1 VKDTPTPDRPR
12 EKLDR
17 IGSSG
22 LGDNELLAIVLGQGS
37 RHATVLSTANDVL
50 DAVGGLRGLGRAAL
64 GDLRRIRGIGPVRA
78 AQIIAA
84 IELGRRTV
92 ATGAS
97 ERPRL
102 NHPAALA
109 AYLLPLYGARTLEHF
124 GIVMLDTRHRLIRT
138 SVLSVG
144 SLDTNGD
151 TNSFNWTFGTF
162 AVTQAFAPVLAKN
175 GGGAIAN
182 LNSVASFVSF
192 PILATYSASK
202 AATHSLT
209 QVTRAM
215 LRGQN
220 TQVFGV
226 YPGPIDTR
234 MGEALTIEKASP
246 ADAARAI
253 VAGIIAG
260 DEEIFPDTMS
270 QGTGPAFFA
279 NPKGLERQVAGRP
292 AVA

>member
-1 VKDTPTPDRPR
+1 VKDTPPPDRPR

-17 IGSSG
+17 LGSSG

-37 RHATVLSTANDVL
+37 RYATVLSTANDVL

-109 AYLLPLYGARTLEHF
+109 AYLLPLYGARTVEHF

-144 SLDTNGD
+144 SLDATIVHPREVFREAAAASAAAIVLFHNHPSGD
-151 TNSFNWTFGTF
+151 PAPSHDDLTLTTRLVEAG
-162 AVTQAFAPVLAKN
+162 AVMGIAVLDH
-175 GGGAIAN
+175 I
-182 LNSVASFVSF
+182 
-192 PILATYSASK
+192 ILAESRFFS
-202 AATHSLT
+202 
-209 QVTRAM
+209 M
-215 LRGQN
+215 
-220 TQVFGV
+220 
-226 YPGPIDTR
+226 
-234 MGEALTIEKASP
+234 
-246 ADAARAI
+246 ADAGGLPASRE
-253 VAGIIAG
+253 GPSG
-260 DEEIFPDTMS
+260 
-270 QGTGPAFFA
+270 QG
-279 NPKGLERQVAGRP
+279 KIERL
-292 AVA
+292 

>member
-1 VKDTPTPDRPR
+1 MGYA
-12 EKLDR
+12 L
-17 IGSSG
+17 SG
-22 LGDNELLAIVLGQGS
+22 KIALVTG
-37 RHATVLSTANDVL
+37 AN
-50 DAVGGLRGLGRAAL
+50 
-64 GDLRRIRGIGPVRA
+64 RGIGEAIVDALVAAGVRKVYAAARRISTLGPLVARHGSRVTPLQLDVTNA
-78 AQIIAA
+78 AQIAA
-84 IELGRRTV
+84 A
-92 ATGAS
+92 AT
-97 ERPRL
+97 
-102 NHPAALA
+102 AADVD
-109 AYLLPLYGARTLEHF
+109 LLVNNA
-124 GIVMLDTRHRLIRT
+124 GIVGFFGGEFTDPKWIEGGRQEMEVNFL
-138 SVLSVG
+138 
-144 SLDTNGD
+144 
-151 TNSFNWTFGTF
+151 GTF

-192 PILATYSASK
+192 PILASYSASK

-234 MGEALTIEKASP
+234 MSEVLTLEKASP
-246 ADAARAI
+246 AAAARAI

-260 DEEIFPDTMS
+260 DEEIFPDKVS

-279 NPKGLERQVAGRP
+279 DPKGLERQVAGVP
-292 AVA
+292 VAA